1 MSTTAK
7 VVATACAVAVIVA
20 CALVVTV
27 NRFNAAEIESL
38 REGADAR
45 GQSYELEIHDP
56 VFNTYS
62 FRVTE
67 S

>member
-7 VVATACAVAVIVA
+7 VIAAAVAVAVIVA
-20 CALVVTV
+20 CALTVTV

-45 GQSYELEIHDP
+45 GQSYELEIHEP

-62 FRVTE
+62 FRVLE